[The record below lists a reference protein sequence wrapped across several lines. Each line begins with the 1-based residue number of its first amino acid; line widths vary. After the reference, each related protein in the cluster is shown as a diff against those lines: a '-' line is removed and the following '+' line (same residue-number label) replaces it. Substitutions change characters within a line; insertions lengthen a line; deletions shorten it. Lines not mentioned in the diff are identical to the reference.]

1 MTAPVADS
9 GQIRARSTGSVMTI
23 TMCNQRR
30 RNALSY
36 AMFQQFRRILEE
48 TALSNETTVVVLT
61 GDGDHFCTGL
71 DLSPGAVSDLTPQ
84 LGMELVTSITMD
96 LHELPQ
102 LVIARVDGDAFGGGL
117 GLVLGADLVVASE
130 RARFGATFVNR
141 GLVPDFGT
149 SWLLPRAVGARPAAE
164 MLLLG
169 RSIDAEYALALGLV
183 NDVTSV
189 SELDE
194 RIAKWVDQ
202 HSHTVPSAVTRT
214 KRLLRAAASNDLAAS
229 LAAESDAQI
238 ACLADP
244 AFRAAVREFRRR
256 HAGPD
261 PANRSD
267 VPHSAR

>member
-1 MTAPVADS
+1 MTASAAHS
-9 GQIRARSTGSVMTI
+9 GQIRTQGTGSVVTI

-30 RNALSY
+30 RNALSH
-36 AMFQQFRRILEE
+36 AMFQQLRRILEE
-48 TALSNETTVVVLT
+48 TALSDATAVVLT

-84 LGMELVTSITMD
+84 EGMELVASIAMG
-96 LHELPQ
+96 LYELPQ

-149 SWLLPRAVGARPAAE
+149 SWLLPRTVGARTTAE

-169 RSIDAEYALALGLV
+169 RSIDAEHALALGLV

-194 RIAKWVDQ
+194 RIEKWVDQ
-202 HSHTVPSAVTRT
+202 HSHTVPSAVSRT

-229 LAAESDAQI
+229 LEGESDAQL

-244 AFRAAVREFRRR
+244 AFRAAVREFRLR

-261 PANRSD
+261 QANRSH
-267 VPHSAR
+267 VPHPTQ